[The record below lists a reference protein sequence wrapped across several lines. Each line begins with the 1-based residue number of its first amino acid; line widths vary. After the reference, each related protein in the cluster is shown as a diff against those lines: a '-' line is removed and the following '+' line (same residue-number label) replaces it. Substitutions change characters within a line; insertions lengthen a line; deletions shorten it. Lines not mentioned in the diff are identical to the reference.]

1 MTRSLC
7 FPASHLVAHGIRIF
21 AGDHVMFKGP
31 ANTVNRNLTDGAE
44 RQQTKCLRELL
55 GLKTQTIAL
64 FQKKQASPIH
74 QGVRRG
80 LCPFLILEKGQEI
93 RIKVI
98 GPSPQTPLASSVPTG
113 AFPLGVGKD
122 PSHPYSP
129 NKSLPWSHAP

>member
-1 MTRSLC
+1 
-7 FPASHLVAHGIRIF
+7 
-21 AGDHVMFKGP
+21 MFKGP

-64 FQKKQASPIH
+64 FQKNKHLPFIKEYD
-74 QGVRRG
+74 GG

-98 GPSPQTPLASSVPTG
+98 GPSPPDAACQQR
-113 AFPLGVGKD
+113 
-122 PSHPYSP
+122 PYRGHF
-129 NKSLPWSHAP
+129 L